1 MSFLEHI
8 TKRGYSEYVD
18 AWLSPA
24 EELVYF
30 KLWGWNNKLVGY
42 QRYDWRSEKLSSNK
56 GRYYTYSI
64 KGYEECCLYGL
75 RSLTRFPSPSPL
87 FIVEGAWN
95 AVTCHNNGYAALAT
109 LTATPS
115 KSLRDYILA
124 IAGNRRRIALLDND
138 AQGTKQTLSAMADF
152 SYKPEYGKD
161 VNDLHPLDASLW
173 LDELDEKSL

>member
-8 TKRGYSEYVD
+8 TQRGYSQHVD

-24 EELVYF
+24 EQLVYF
-30 KLWGWNNKLVGY
+30 QLWGWNNKLIGY

-75 RSLTRFPSPSPL
+75 RSLSKYPNGPL

-95 AVTCHNNGYAALAT
+95 AVTCHNNGYASLAT

-115 KSLRDYILA
+115 RSLRDYILM

-138 AQGTKQTLSAMADF
+138 IVGTKETLSNVADYGH
-152 SYKPEYGKD
+152 SHRPSYGKD
-161 VNDLHPLDASLW
+161 VNDLAHDDASIW
-173 LDELDEKSL
+173 LDSLV